1 MKFDTEEKCG
11 CKNHG
16 TQGNKLDI
24 CGVKVWGK
32 GEVGRIQ
39 RRGKPVTGHSCALLG
54 IWASLEGSGNDGKVL
69 AGW

>member
-1 MKFDTEEKCG
+1 M
-11 CKNHG
+11 
-16 TQGNKLDI
+16 
-24 CGVKVWGK
+24 KVWGK
-32 GEVGRIQ
+32 GEVERIQ